1 MGFKAGFRKMF
12 WEMQGVGTMVR
23 CRLETYGCLQDSFT
37 WHAENIYIINDE
49 VQCVFKTFDGML
61 HYATPAVFAW
71 GPDAHAVKQIT
82 EIQTIAL

>member
-1 MGFKAGFRKMF
+1 MAVCKIPLRG
-12 WEMQGVGTMVR
+12 MQKK
-23 CRLETYGCLQDSFT
+23 
-37 WHAENIYIINDE
+37 IYIINDE